1 MATSVNSAFS
11 TFNKDYVNLLKD
23 RTDKARASRN
33 WLYGQLNGL
42 ENKDDLNF
50 PYKYDGWHINYGSFE
65 RRTKIRELD
74 DVDLMFCLGANGA
87 YYSKYGN
94 EYTIHTPNAGY
105 RLKYLSDSDVLNSR
119 RVVNKFKNSLSTI
132 EQYKSAEINSRGE
145 AATLNLSSYEWVF
158 DIVPCFKTDTDIYLI
173 PDGNGNW
180 KPTDPRIDQN
190 RITTANQD
198 NKTLVL
204 QLVRTLKY
212 WNRRNSTHTISSYL
226 FENIVINFVNSRAEL
241 NDYNDIN
248 VRDFFY
254 YLISAI
260 LNSVYDPKGFQGD
273 MNTYLFAEKEAISRK
288 ADWAYE
294 KAKQAVY
301 AEITEKDQKKSIN
314 LWGEIFGANFPTY
327 G

>member
-11 TFNKDYVNLLKD
+11 TFNNDYVNLLKD

-33 WLYGQLNGL
+33 WLYSQLNRL
-42 ENKDDLNF
+42 EDKEDLNF
-50 PYKYDGWHINYGSFE
+50 PFKYEGWHINYGSFE

-74 DVDLMFCLGANGA
+74 DVDLMFCLGENGA
-87 YYSKYGN
+87 YYSKNGN
-94 EYTIHTPNAGY
+94 EYTIYTPNAGA
-105 RLKYLSDSDVLNSR
+105 RLKYLSDSDILNSR
-119 RVVNKFKNSLSTI
+119 RVVNKFKSSLSTI

-158 DIVPCFKTDTDIYLI
+158 DIVPCFKTDTDIFLI

-180 KPTDPRIDQN
+180 KPTDPRIDQK

-212 WNRRNSTHTISSYL
+212 WNRRNSTYTISSYL
-226 FENIVINFVNSRAEL
+226 FENIVVNFVNSKAEL
-241 NDYNDIN
+241 NNYNDIN
-248 VRDFFY
+248 IRDFFY

-260 LNSVYDPKGFQGD
+260 FGSVYDPKGFQGD
-273 MNTYLFAEKEAISRK
+273 MNTFTFPEKEAISRK
-288 ADWAYE
+288 ADWAYG
-294 KAKQAVY
+294 KAKVAVD
-301 AEITEKDQKKSIN
+301 AELIDKDQKKSIN
-314 LWGEIFGANFPTY
+314 LWGEIFGANFPSY